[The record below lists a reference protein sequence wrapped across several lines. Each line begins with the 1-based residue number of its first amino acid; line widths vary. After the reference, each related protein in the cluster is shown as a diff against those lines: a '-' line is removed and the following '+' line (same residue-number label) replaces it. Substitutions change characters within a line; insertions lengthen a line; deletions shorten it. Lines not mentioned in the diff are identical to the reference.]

1 MLLVPVRQY
10 FLPHFFKGAHLQEL
24 DAAAYEEAPAIAFNM
39 SYDDPSNHANISG
52 GEILD
57 EIITRS
63 RGEIR
68 RTQSSKASSSTA
80 TPIGGDIRPSNSPQ
94 VSQTILSPRVTALR
108 GESSLGSNGR
118 S

>member
-1 MLLVPVRQY
+1 MQDV
-10 FLPHFFKGAHLQEL
+10 
-24 DAAAYEEAPAIAFNM
+24 
-39 SYDDPSNHANISG
+39 SNHAATVNISG

-80 TPIGGDIRPSNSPQ
+80 TPIGDIRPANSPQ
-94 VSQTILSPRVTALR
+94 MLRRIPSPRVTALR
-108 GESSLGSNGR
+108 GESSLGLNGNELKLKQTP
-118 S
+118 